1 MTHHTASPERRAAP
15 ALMRFWDSA
24 VGKKMVMGATG
35 LALVAFVVLH
45 MAGNLQFFAGADRFD
60 AYSHLLQHDLIE
72 LTWLLRITLLGS
84 LALHVLAAYQ
94 LTRRSWSA
102 RPDPY
107 ERREPQVST
116 YAART
121 MRWGGVYLLLF
132 IPYHILHFT
141 TGTVHPAFNKDGAY
155 GNVVIG
161 FQVLWV
167 AVFYLGAMAILSL
180 HLYHGA
186 WASLRSL
193 GAARPSAD
201 PLHRR
206 IALALAVIV
215 PVGFSLLPLSVML
228 GLVR

>member
-1 MTHHTASPERRAAP
+1 MERAGLA
-15 ALMRFWDSA
+15 RFWDSS

-35 LALVAFVVLH
+35 LILVAFVILH
-45 MAGNLQFFAGADRFD
+45 MLGNLQFFAGAERFN
-60 AYSHLLQHDLIE
+60 AYSHLLQVDLIE
-72 LTWLLRITLLGS
+72 FTWALRVTLLVS
-84 LALHVLAAYQ
+84 VVLHITAAYQ
-94 LTRRSWSA
+94 LTLRSRAA
-102 RPDPY
+102 RPAKYAKRD
-107 ERREPQVST
+107 PQVST

-141 TGTVHPAFNKDGAY
+141 TGTLHPAFVRGQAY

-161 FQVLWV
+161 FEVMWV
-167 AVFYLGAMAILSL
+167 SLFYLGAMVFLGL

-186 WASLRSL
+186 WAALRSL
-193 GAARPSAD
+193 GAARPSED
-201 PLHRR
+201 PQHRR
-206 IALALAVIV
+206 IALAIAVIV

>member
-1 MTHHTASPERRAAP
+1 MERAGLA
-15 ALMRFWDSA
+15 RFWDSS

-35 LALVAFVVLH
+35 LILVAFVILH
-45 MAGNLQFFAGADRFD
+45 MLGNLQFFAGAERFN
-60 AYSHLLQHDLIE
+60 AYSHLLQVDLIE
-72 LTWLLRITLLGS
+72 FTWALRVTLLVS
-84 LALHVLAAYQ
+84 VVLHITAAYQ
-94 LTRRSWSA
+94 LTLRNRAA
-102 RPDPY
+102 RPAKYAKRD
-107 ERREPQVST
+107 PQVST

-141 TGTVHPAFNKDGAY
+141 TGTLHPAFVRGQAY

-161 FQVLWV
+161 FEVMWV
-167 AVFYLGAMAILSL
+167 SLFYLGAMVFLGL

-186 WASLRSL
+186 WAALRSL
-193 GAARPSAD
+193 GAARPSED
-201 PLHRR
+201 PQHRR
-206 IALALAVIV
+206 IALAIAVIV

>member
-1 MTHHTASPERRAAP
+1 MERAG
-15 ALMRFWDSA
+15 LLRFWHSS

-35 LALVAFVVLH
+35 LILVAFVILH
-45 MAGNLQFFAGADRFD
+45 MAGNLQFFAGSERFN
-60 AYSHLLQHDLIE
+60 AYSHLLQVDLIE
-72 LTWLLRITLLGS
+72 LTWLLRLTLIAAVVLHIT
-84 LALHVLAAYQ
+84 AAYQ
-94 LTRRSWSA
+94 LTMRSRAA
-102 RPDPY
+102 RPADY
-107 ERREPQVST
+107 VKREPQVST

-141 TGTVHPAFNKDGAY
+141 TGTLHPAFVRGQAY

-161 FQVLWV
+161 FETVWV
-167 AVFYLGAMAILSL
+167 SLFYLGAMAFLGL

-186 WASLRSL
+186 WAAFRTL
-193 GAARPSAD
+193 GVARPSND

-206 IALALAVIV
+206 LALAIAVIV

-228 GLVR
+228 GFVR